1 MMNRLI
7 NSETMYAIRRRN
19 DEYIFAKGKSMI
31 VTKILKKDFRRK
43 KIISIVVFAFILL
56 SALLVASGSNLIM
69 ELSNSLDALFERS
82 KAPHFVQMHA
92 GDLDQ
97 AEIEQWAAA
106 NGQVKEQQTVEM
118 ITVDGSTLLLGD
130 RSSAEEN
137 SIMDISFVTQN
148 PSFDFLL
155 DLDDQVIQLSPGE
168 VAVPIYYMQ
177 RDDLALGDPVRIRD
191 GSFEKT
197 FRVAAFVRDA
207 QMNPSIV
214 HSKRFLVHEQ
224 GYQALSDH
232 FSDREYL
239 IEFLLTDAD
248 KVDSFRQA
256 YLAAGLPQK
265 GTSVDRTLFKTLNA
279 LTDGIVAGV
288 VIVLSALLMI
298 IAILCLR
305 FTILATIEE
314 DYKEIGVMK
323 AIGIARGDIKRI
335 YLAKYIVMGVLA
347 SLLGY
352 GLSLLLNQGLSA
364 NMMLYLGKAPKGPI
378 QQAIPLIAASSIG
391 LMVFASCAVVLR
403 RLNEITAVEALH
415 SGNIGESMKNMPMLN
430 LKRSK
435 GLDVNVFLGFRDV
448 VQRFKLFGLLCFVFF
463 FCAFVIIVPVH
474 FLTTIQ
480 SPSFIS
486 YMGIGRSD
494 IRIDLR
500 HSENMAERFE
510 NMITYL
516 EDDPDVERF
525 SPLVTSQF
533 SMVGSDGAREMINI
547 ETGDF
552 SIFPLDYVAGAAP
565 EKEHEIA
572 LSSLNAK
579 EMEKSVGDT
588 ITLIVDEQQKEMVVS
603 GIYQDVTNGGRTAK
617 ATLPYNPEKVLSYAV
632 SLDVTSESRLAD
644 KVSQYSEA
652 FYPARVTDL
661 ESYLAQTLG
670 NTIEQLKSVT
680 LIALVVGLS
689 VAVLIT
695 SLFLNM
701 LVSKDSSQIA
711 IMRSLGFSLRNIRI
725 QYLSRA
731 LVLLSLGIVLGT
743 VFSNTLGQQLIS
755 VLWSFMGAS
764 QIEFVIDPIQAYV
777 LLPLLLMFAVSVTTL
792 ISMKSIKETNI
803 AEMIKE

>member
-1 MMNRLI
+1 MEKN
-7 NSETMYAIRRRN
+7 
-19 DEYIFAKGKSMI
+19 MI
-31 VTKILKKDFRRK
+31 LKKILKKDFRRK
-43 KIISIVVFAFILL
+43 QLISIVVFAFILL

-69 ELSNSLDALFERS
+69 ELSSSLDALFEKS

-92 GDLDQ
+92 GEIDQ
-97 AEIEQWAAA
+97 AEIKQWAEAKD
-106 NGQVKEQQTVEM
+106 QVKEQQTVEM
-118 ITVDGSTLLLGD
+118 ITVDGSTLYLGD
-130 RSSAEEN
+130 NSTAEKN

-155 DLDDQVIQLSPGE
+155 DLDDQVIRLSPGE

-177 RDDLALGDPVRIRD
+177 RDNLTLGDPVKIID
-191 GSFEKT
+191 GSFERI

-224 GYQALSDH
+224 DYQALRNH
-232 FSDREYL
+232 FSDKEYL
-239 IEFLLTDAD
+239 IEFLLTDTENVD
-248 KVDSFRQA
+248 KFSQA
-256 YLAAGLPQK
+256 YLTSGLPQK

-288 VIVLSALLMI
+288 IIVLSILLMI

-323 AIGIARGDIKRI
+323 AIGIAQRDIKRI

-352 GLSLLLNQGLSA
+352 GLSLLLNRGLST
-364 NMMLYLGKAPKGPI
+364 NMMLYLGRAPKSPL
-378 QQAIPLIAASSIG
+378 QHAIPFIAASSIS
-391 LMVFASCAVVLR
+391 LMVFASCAVVLH
-403 RLNEITAVEALH
+403 RLRGITAVEALH
-415 SGNIGESMKNMPMLN
+415 SGSVGESMKSTPMLN
-430 LKRSK
+430 LKKSN
-435 GLDVNVFLGFRDV
+435 GVDVNVFLGFRDV

-500 HSENMAERFE
+500 HSENMDERFE
-510 NMITYL
+510 TMITYL
-516 EDDPDVERF
+516 KEDPDVERF

-533 SMVGSDGAREMINI
+533 SMVGSNGAREKINI

-552 SIFPLDYVAGAAP
+552 SIFPLDYVAGTAP
-565 EKEHEIA
+565 EQEHEIA

-579 EMEKSVGDT
+579 EREKNVGDT
-588 ITLIVDEQQKEMVVS
+588 ITLIVEGQKQELVVS

-617 ATLPYNPEKVLSYAV
+617 APLSYNPDKVISYAV
-632 SLDVTSESRLAD
+632 SLDVTSESRIAD
-644 KVSQYSEA
+644 KVSQYSDA

-661 ESYLAQTLG
+661 ESYLSQTLG

-711 IMRSLGFSLRNIRI
+711 IMRSLGFSLNDIRM

-743 VFSNTLGQQLIS
+743 VFSNTLGQKLIS
-755 VLWSFMGAS
+755 TLWSFMGAS
-764 QIEFVIDPIQAYV
+764 QIEFVIDPIQAYL
-777 LLPLLLMFAVSVTTL
+777 LLPLALMFAVSGTTL
-792 ISMKSIKETNI
+792 ISIKSIKETNI
-803 AEMIKE
+803 AKMIQE